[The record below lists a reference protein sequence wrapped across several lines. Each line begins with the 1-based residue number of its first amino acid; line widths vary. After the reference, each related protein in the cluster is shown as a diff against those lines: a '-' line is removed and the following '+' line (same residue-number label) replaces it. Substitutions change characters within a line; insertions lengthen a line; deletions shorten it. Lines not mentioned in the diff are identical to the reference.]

1 MLCRGET
8 SLAPVGWLSD
18 TIGEGFARSTRVP
31 PQYVTAFMNTTPN
44 HLQLWISPL
53 RPDCRASEQVLHWK
67 GPNIESTPATID
79 NPLIRLLAQVVSCA
93 SLSDNTS
100 YRPVSVNFMPSVM
113 HSAFPRKT
121 FYQCH
126 SRSSI
131 TLRFGRLLP

>member
-18 TIGEGFARSTRVP
+18 TIGEVT
-31 PQYVTAFMNTTPN
+31 PQDVTAFMNTTPN

-79 NPLIRLLAQVVSCA
+79 NSLI
-93 SLSDNTS
+93 
-100 YRPVSVNFMPSVM
+100 
-113 HSAFPRKT
+113 
-121 FYQCH
+121 
-126 SRSSI
+126 
-131 TLRFGRLLP
+131 